1 MIKKNNFI
9 LGIILSFILSCNV
22 MAEEKIAFIDLNY
35 IYSNSKIGKKIIKE
49 IDNKQLKINKDFKN
63 YQDKL
68 NKEKDDLLA
77 KKNVLEENEFK
88 KRISELENNL
98 IKYQQEISKKNKN
111 LLDFRNKSKN
121 DFALSLRSTLEK
133 YAKENKIS
141 LILRKEQLLLGENS
155 LDITKEILELFNK
168 S

>member
-121 DFALSLRSTLEK
+121 DFALNLRSTLEK

>member
-1 MIKKNNFI
+1 MRKNKFL
-9 LGIILSFILSCNV
+9 LGIILSFFLLNNSF
-22 MAEEKIAFIDLNY
+22 AEEKIAFIDLNY
-35 IYSNSKIGKKIIKE
+35 IYTNSKTGKKIIKE
-49 IDNKQLKINKDFKN
+49 IDNKQLKINKDFQN

-68 NKEKDDLLA
+68 NKEKDDLLS

-98 IKYQQEISKKNKN
+98 IKYQQEISKKNKD

-121 DFALSLRSTLEK
+121 DFATSLRSTLEK

-155 LDITKEILELFNK
+155 MDITKEILELFNK

>member
-1 MIKKNNFI
+1 MIKRSNFI
-9 LGIILSFILSCNV
+9 LGIILSFILSYNV

-68 NKEKDDLLA
+68 NEEKDDLIA

-121 DFALSLRSTLEK
+121 DFALNLRSTLEK

-168 S
+168 M

>member
-1 MIKKNNFI
+1 MRKNKFL
-9 LGIILSFILSCNV
+9 LGIILSFFLLNNSF
-22 MAEEKIAFIDLNY
+22 AEEKIAFIDLNY
-35 IYSNSKIGKKIIKE
+35 IYTNSKIGKKIIKE
-49 IDNKQLKINKDFKN
+49 IDDKQLKINKDFKN

-68 NKEKDDLLA
+68 NKEKDDLLS
-77 KKNVLEENEFK
+77 KKNVLEENVFK

-98 IKYQQEISKKNKN
+98 IKYQQEISKKNKD

>member
-1 MIKKNNFI
+1 MMRKNKFL
-9 LGIILSFILSCNV
+9 LGIILSFFLLNNSF
-22 MAEEKIAFIDLNY
+22 AEEKIAFIDLNY
-35 IYSNSKIGKKIIKE
+35 IYTNSKTGKKIIKE
-49 IDNKQLKINKDFKN
+49 IDNKQLKINKDFKD
-63 YQDKL
+63 YQNKL
-68 NKEKDDLLA
+68 NKEKDDLLS

-121 DFALSLRSTLEK
+121 DFATSLRSTLEK

-155 LDITKEILELFNK
+155 MDITKEILELFNK

>member
-1 MIKKNNFI
+1 MIKRSNFI
-9 LGIILSFILSCNV
+9 LGIILSFILSYNV

-121 DFALSLRSTLEK
+121 DFALNLRSTLEK

-155 LDITKEILELFNK
+155 MDITKEILELFNK

>member
-1 MIKKNNFI
+1 MLKKI
-9 LGIILSFILSCNV
+9 CISVIILSSFALSNY
-22 MAEEKIAFIDLNY
+22 ASAQSKIAFIDLNY

-49 IDNKQLKINKDFKN
+49 IDNKQLKINKDFKE
-63 YQDKL
+63 YQNKL
-68 NKEKDDLLA
+68 NKEKDDLLS
-77 KKNVLEENEFK
+77 KKNVLEKDEFQ
-88 KRISELENNL
+88 KRFTELENNL
-98 IKYQQEISKKNKN
+98 IKYNQEILKKNKK

-121 DFALSLRSTLEK
+121 DFATSLRSTLES

-141 LILRKEQLLLGENS
+141 VILRKEQLLLGESS

>member
-1 MIKKNNFI
+1 MNKTFVSLI
-9 LGIILSFILSCNV
+9 LFFFLFNTQVFSQSS
-22 MAEEKIAFIDLNY
+22 IAFIDLNY
-35 IYSNSKIGKKIIKE
+35 IYANSKTGKKIIKE
-49 IDNKQLKINKDFKN
+49 IDTKQSKINKDFKD
-63 YQDKL
+63 YQNKL
-68 NKEKDDLLA
+68 NKERDDLLK
-77 KKNVLEENEFK
+77 KKNVLEQDEFK

-98 IKYQQEISKKNKN
+98 IKYQNEISKKNKN

-121 DFALSLRSTLEK
+121 DFAISLRSTLEQ

-141 LILRKEQLLLGENS
+141 LILRKEQLLLGESS

>member
-1 MIKKNNFI
+1 MKFRLLISSI
-9 LGIILSFILSCNV
+9 LFFFLSNINV
-22 MAEEKIAFIDLNY
+22 NSKESVAFIDLNY

-49 IDNKQLKINKDFKN
+49 IDNKQSKIDKDFQE
-63 YQDKL
+63 YQKKL
-68 NKEKDDLLA
+68 DKEKNDLLS
-77 KKNVLEENEFK
+77 KKNVLEKDEFK
-88 KRISELENNL
+88 KRLTELENNL
-98 IKYQQEISKKNKN
+98 IKYNQEITKKNIN
-111 LLDFRNKSKN
+111 LKEFRKKSKN

-155 LDITKEILELFNK
+155 LDITEEILELFNK

>member
-1 MIKKNNFI
+1 MKFRI
-9 LGIILSFILSCNV
+9 LISSILFFFLSNINV
-22 MAEEKIAFIDLNY
+22 NSNESVAFIDLNF

-49 IDNKQLKINKDFKN
+49 IDNKQSKIDKDFKE
-63 YQDKL
+63 YQKKL
-68 NKEKDDLLA
+68 DKEKNDLLS
-77 KKNVLEENEFK
+77 KKNVLEQDEFK
-88 KRISELENNL
+88 KRLTELENNL
-98 IKYQQEISKKNKN
+98 IKYNQEITKKNIN
-111 LLDFRNKSKN
+111 LKEFRKKSKN

-155 LDITKEILELFNK
+155 LDITEEILKLFNK

>member
-1 MIKKNNFI
+1 MNKTFVSLI
-9 LGIILSFILSCNV
+9 LFFFLFNTQVFSQSS
-22 MAEEKIAFIDLNY
+22 IAFIDLNY
-35 IYSNSKIGKKIIKE
+35 IYTNSKTGKKIIKE
-49 IDNKQLKINKDFKN
+49 IDTKQSKINKDFKD
-63 YQDKL
+63 YQNKL
-68 NKEKDDLLA
+68 NKERDDLLK
-77 KKNVLEENEFK
+77 KKNVLEQDEFK

-121 DFALSLRSTLEK
+121 DFATSLRSTLES

-141 LILRKEQLLLGENS
+141 LILRKEQLLLGESS